1 VCKTLTV
8 RGYMGDNG
16 YIHVCTTVPTS
27 LGRTQEP
34 VLVEATNGANIIN
47 LN

>member
-1 VCKTLTV
+1 
-8 RGYMGDNG
+8 MENNG

-27 LGRTQEP
+27 LCRTQEP